1 VPTDW
6 AEVYRVNFPALVRF
20 LYRKVWDADRAE
32 DLAQEAFVRALDH
45 DPDNPRAFVF
55 TVAANLAR
63 DEARTAIRRRR
74 HLELVKA
81 EPRTD
86 ADSPAD
92 ELERRERERILQAA
106 LAQLTDRDRE
116 VLLLWDAGLDY
127 DEIAAQT
134 GLARGA
140 IGTTLSR
147 ARRRLVEAHRALEGT
162 DAALG

>member
-1 VPTDW
+1 
-6 AEVYRVNFPALVRF
+6 VNFPALVRF

-45 DPDNPRAFVF
+45 DPDNPRAVVF

-63 DEARTAIRRRR
+63 DEARTVIRRRR